1 MTALIRIFLL
11 SVCLLASPSWAQES
25 INTSDPAAM
34 LTQIAANTSRKLTEK
49 SPEDQSTDFLKQIVE
64 NDLLPH
70 VDYRYATLK
79 VLGVEVRNT
88 TKEQRA
94 DFAEAFKGYMV
105 GTFTLL
111 FKRYDPSRHVIKVDP
126 IRIPGQVPARFV
138 EEGKPDIKV
147 IFYVR
152 QNSKTGEWK
161 VYDLA
166 AEGISQVK
174 TKHNEFKPLLR
185 QHGIEFVTQQ
195 LRVKVDGGLDDDEL
209 SGFDT
214 GD

>member
-1 MTALIRIFLL
+1 MTAIVRLFLL
-11 SVCLLASPSWAQES
+11 SVCLLSSPAWAQQP
-25 INTSDPAAM
+25 INTSDPQVM
-34 LTQIAANTSRKLTEK
+34 LTQIADSTSQKLNATPAEQHTTE
-49 SPEDQSTDFLKQIVE
+49 FLMQIVE

-88 TKEQRA
+88 NKEQRA
-94 DFAEAFKGYMV
+94 DFADAFKDYMV

-111 FKRYDPSRHVIKVDP
+111 FKRYDPARHTIKVDQ

-152 QNSKTGEWK
+152 QNSKTGAWK

-185 QHGIEFVTQQ
+185 QHGIDFVTQQ
-195 LRVKVDGGLDDDEL
+195 LRAKVNGGLNDDEL